1 MVVCLF
7 EGIRMDLYL
16 CNDLSLSVDIC
27 LCIQIYLQSGQVET
41 VVGTGYQGNDKEGGR
56 KGRSQ
61 EISSPWD
68 VIVECGPG
76 KLIYEMP
83 K

>member
-1 MVVCLF
+1 MKGSEWTCIFVMIC
-7 EGIRMDLYL
+7 DYL
-16 CNDLSLSVDIC
+16 LISV
-27 LCIQIYLQSGQVET
+27 CIQIYLQSGQVET

-68 VIVECGPG
+68 VIVGCGPG